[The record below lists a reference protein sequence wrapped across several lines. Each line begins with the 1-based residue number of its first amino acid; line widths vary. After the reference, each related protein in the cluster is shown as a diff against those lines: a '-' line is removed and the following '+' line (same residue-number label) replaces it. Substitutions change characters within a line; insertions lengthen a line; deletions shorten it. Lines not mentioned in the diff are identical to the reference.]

1 LRDGNG
7 VARNMTHMM
16 MMMREAYQVSSS
28 YRTESIDFIH
38 HHQAHMLVW
47 GRRKHHALE
56 AHRHCNLKLLEQQLL
71 LLMIS
76 RPHLLLLLLLLLL
89 AELAKKQEALLPL
102 SQQQKL
108 KAAHLSFAHSSCP
121 SEKLLRTT
129 GDINLEHPSARSE
142 RLLQRHNRMRRKKAS
157 RVSRSSKNSAIP
169 SLNPLLLLLLQSTRK
184 RNSNIVKKKTKQKK
198 RKKKRKERPS
208 EEEQEE

>member
-1 LRDGNG
+1 
-7 VARNMTHMM
+7 
-16 MMMREAYQVSSS
+16 
-28 YRTESIDFIH
+28 
-38 HHQAHMLVW
+38 
-47 GRRKHHALE
+47 
-56 AHRHCNLKLLEQQLL
+56 
-71 LLMIS
+71 
-76 RPHLLLLLLLLLL
+76 
-89 AELAKKQEALLPL
+89 LAKKQEALLPL

-142 RLLQRHNRMRRKKAS
+142 RLLQRHDRMRRKKAS

-198 RKKKRKERPS
+198 RKKKRKERPR